1 MIIGQFDWCACGGRE
16 LKIGRF
22 VAGFQVR
29 RWRLQLGL
37 ERESARQRQGHCGE
51 GWFSHDVLRPPE
63 RIME

>member
-1 MIIGQFDWCACGGRE
+1 
-16 LKIGRF
+16 
-22 VAGFQVR
+22 VR